1 MRCLPEAVQIRFVAG
16 YGAAAAVPEDI
27 KEAMLLII
35 GHLYAHRE
43 ENHDFELY
51 EMPLGALR
59 LALALPDHEVR
70 LMRAGAMRHQVT
82 LQQPGAAARDS
93 YGGDV
98 TPWTTVATVWA
109 ELDPYHLRDRL
120 TERRRN
126 GEVVIGLR
134 VRLPQ
139 ARADRPS
146 RGV

>member
-1 MRCLPEAVQIRFVAG
+1 
-16 YGAAAAVPEDI
+16 
-27 KEAMLLII
+27 
-35 GHLYAHRE
+35 
-43 ENHDFELY
+43 
-51 EMPLGALR
+51 
-59 LALALPDHEVR
+59 
-70 LMRAGAMRHQVT
+70 MRAGAMRHQVT

-134 VRLPQ
+134 
-139 ARADRPS
+139 PS
-146 RGV
+146 AAGAAEGRGVVFEGANYEITELDHSRAHLGELLIIAKADLPA

>member
-1 MRCLPEAVQIRFVAG
+1 
-16 YGAAAAVPEDI
+16 
-27 KEAMLLII
+27 
-35 GHLYAHRE
+35 
-43 ENHDFELY
+43 
-51 EMPLGALR
+51 
-59 LALALPDHEVR
+59 
-70 LMRAGAMRHQVT
+70 MRAGAMRHQVT

-134 VRLPQ
+134 LHPPQ
-139 ARADRPS
+139 AAAKVGRRVVFEGANYEITELDHSRAHLGELLIVAKADVP
-146 RGV
+146 